1 MRAHR
6 QIGFL
11 SLFLVLSVACASP
24 TAESYYLQGKQLR
37 EANRPVEAMQAFLS
51 AVRVPSDEFAVKGRA
66 YSNMATMCR
75 IGEQHEL
82 AFDLY
87 RQSLN
92 QFVAAEDTLAQAF
105 ALNNMAWEK
114 AVLADKQTAF
124 QLLDSA
130 LALSSSEAVQTKVLE
145 SRAAACLYA
154 DEYDSVLFYTA
165 QKPAHASTPISAH
178 ASTPMPALDSSST
191 SALDSAQTS
200 SPYFAILRA
209 QAYTFLNH
217 KDSALFYA
225 RQVLAETDNPRYLDD
240 AYYILTHCDSTAAA
254 DDIRDLASA
263 RTDLRRSL
271 ERNDPEWIEAML
283 LARQAL
289 EPYSPPLKPQT
300 VFALI
305 ASAILLLLA
314 LAVWLYLRSRRREN
328 ALDAQCRLLRQSP
341 DIRSELQWN
350 DYRQFSALCNKLL
363 SGIVS
368 KLEQRGL
375 PERDIRICVLVLIGF
390 SYAEMAQ
397 ILFRAENGIGKD
409 KYLIAKRLGVSAK
422 QLQETL
428 RSIAN
433 SHA

>member
-1 MRAHR
+1 
-6 QIGFL
+6 
-11 SLFLVLSVACASP
+11 
-24 TAESYYLQGKQLR
+24 
-37 EANRPVEAMQAFLS
+37 MQAFLS
-51 AVRVPSDEFAVKGRA
+51 AVRVPSDEFAVKGRS

-92 QFVAAEDTLAQAF
+92 QFVAAKDTLAQAF

-130 LALSSSEAVQTKVLE
+130 LAISSSEAVQTKVLE

-165 QKPAHASTPISAH
+165 QKPA
-178 ASTPMPALDSSST
+178 LDSVPT
-191 SALDSAQTS
+191 SALDSAQNS

-289 EPYSPPLKPQT
+289 EPYSPPLKPKNL
-300 VFALI
+300 FALI

-314 LAVWLYLRSRRREN
+314 LAAWLYLRSRRREN

>member
-24 TAESYYLQGKQLR
+24 TAESYYLKGKQLR
-37 EANRPVEAMQAFLS
+37 AANQPVEAMQAFLS

-92 QFVAAEDTLAQAF
+92 QFVAAKDSLAQAF

-154 DEYDSVLFYTA
+154 AEYDSVLFYTA
-165 QKPAHASTPISAH
+165 PISAH
-178 ASTPMPALDSSST
+178 ASTPMPALDSV
-191 SALDSAQTS
+191 QNS

-263 RTDLRRSL
+263 RADIQRSL
-271 ERNDPEWIEAML
+271 ERNNPEWIEAML
-283 LARQAL
+283 LAQQAL
-289 EPYSPPLKPQT
+289 LPYSPPLKPKT
-300 VFALI
+300 LFALI
-305 ASAILLLLA
+305 ATAILLLLA
-314 LAVWLYLRSRRREN
+314 LAAWLYLRSSRRKN
-328 ALDAQCRLLRQSP
+328 ALDNQCRLLRQSP

-350 DYRQFSALCNKLL
+350 DYRQFSAICNKLL

-422 QLQETL
+422 QLQDTL

>member
-1 MRAHR
+1 MHAWH

-11 SLFLVLSVACASP
+11 SLFLVLSVACSSP

-37 EANRPVEAMQAFLS
+37 EANQPVEAMRAFLS

-105 ALNNMAWEK
+105 ALSNMAWEK

-154 DEYDSVLFYTA
+154 AEYDSVLFYTA
-165 QKPAHASTPISAH
+165 PISAHASAPISAH
-178 ASTPMPALDSSST
+178 ASTPKP
-191 SALDSAQTS
+191 ALDSAQTS

-209 QAYTFLNH
+209 QAYTFLSN

-314 LAVWLYLRSRRREN
+314 LAAWLFLRSRRREN

-422 QLQETL
+422 QLQDTL

>member
-1 MRAHR
+1 
-6 QIGFL
+6 
-11 SLFLVLSVACASP
+11 
-24 TAESYYLQGKQLR
+24 
-37 EANRPVEAMQAFLS
+37 MQAFLS

-154 DEYDSVLFYTA
+154 AEYDSVLFYTVP
-165 QKPAHASTPISAH
+165 K
-178 ASTPMPALDSSST
+178 PALDSSST

-209 QAYTFLNH
+209 QAYTFLNN

-271 ERNDPEWIEAML
+271 ERNDQEWIEAML

-314 LAVWLYLRSRRREN
+314 FAAWLYLRSRRREK

>member
-11 SLFLVLSVACASP
+11 SLFLLLSVACASP
-24 TAESYYLQGKQLR
+24 TAESYYLQGKQAR
-37 EANRPVEAMQAFLS
+37 EAGQPVEAMQAFLS
-51 AVRVPSDEFAVKGRA
+51 AVRVPSEEFAVKGRS

-92 QFVAAEDTLAQAF
+92 QFVAAKDSLAQAF

-130 LALSSSEAVQTKVLE
+130 LAISSSEAVQTKVLE

-154 DEYDSVLFYTA
+154 AEYDSVLFYTA
-165 QKPAHASTPISAH
+165 PK
-178 ASTPMPALDSSST
+178 PALDSAPT
-191 SALDSAQTS
+191 SALDFAQNS

-240 AYYILTHCDSTAAA
+240 ACYILTHCDSTAAA

-263 RTDLRRSL
+263 RADIQRSL
-271 ERNDPEWIEAML
+271 ERNNPEWIEAML
-283 LARQAL
+283 LAQQAL
-289 EPYSPPLKPQT
+289 QPYSPPLKPQT
-300 VFALI
+300 LFALI
-305 ASAILLLLA
+305 ATAILLLLA
-314 LAVWLYLRSRRREN
+314 LAAWLYLRSSRRKN

-350 DYRQFSALCNKLL
+350 DYRQFSVICNKLL
-363 SGIVS
+363 FGIVS

-422 QLQETL
+422 QLQDTL

>member
-24 TAESYYLQGKQLR
+24 TADSYYLQGKQLR
-37 EANRPVEAMQAFLS
+37 EAGQPVEAMRAFLS
-51 AVRVPSDEFAVKGRA
+51 AVQVPSDEFAVKGRA

-92 QFVAAEDTLAQAF
+92 QFVAAKDTLAQAF

-124 QLLDSA
+124 RLLDSA
-130 LALSSSEAVQTKVLE
+130 LARSSSEAVQAKVLE
-145 SRAAACLYA
+145 SRAAAYLYA
-154 DEYDSVLFYTA
+154 AEYDSVLFYTA
-165 QKPAHASTPISAH
+165 PNN
-178 ASTPMPALDSSST
+178 ALG
-191 SALDSAQTS
+191 SAQTA

-209 QAYTFLNH
+209 QAYTFLNN

-240 AYYILTHCDSTAAA
+240 AYYILTHCDTAAAA
-254 DDIRDLASA
+254 DDIRTLASSRA
-263 RTDLRRSL
+263 DTQRSL

-283 LARQAL
+283 LAQEAL
-289 EPYSPPLKPQT
+289 RPYSPPLKPQT
-300 VFALI
+300 IAALI
-305 ASAILLLLA
+305 ASAVLFLLIA
-314 LAVWLYLRSRRREN
+314 AAWLCLRSHRREN
-328 ALDAQCRLLRQSP
+328 ALENQCRLLCQSTA
-341 DIRSELQWN
+341 IREELHWN
-350 DYRQFSALCNKLL
+350 DYRQFSAVCNERL

-375 PERDIRICVLVLIGF
+375 QERDIRICVLVLIGF

-422 QLQETL
+422 QLQDTL

>member
-1 MRAHR
+1 
-6 QIGFL
+6 
-11 SLFLVLSVACASP
+11 
-24 TAESYYLQGKQLR
+24 
-37 EANRPVEAMQAFLS
+37 MQAFLS
-51 AVRVPSDEFAVKGRA
+51 AVRVPSDEFAVKGRS

-92 QFVAAEDTLAQAF
+92 QFVAAKDTLAQAF

-130 LALSSSEAVQTKVLE
+130 LALSSSKAVQAKVLE

-154 DEYDSVLFYTA
+154 AQYDSVLFYTA
-165 QKPAHASTPISAH
+165 PKP
-178 ASTPMPALDSSST
+178 
-191 SALDSAQTS
+191 ALDSAQNS

-263 RTDLRRSL
+263 RADLQRSL
-271 ERNDPEWIEAML
+271 ERNEPEWIEAML
-283 LARQAL
+283 LAQQAL
-289 EPYSPPLKPQT
+289 LPYSPTLKPQT
-300 VFALI
+300 LFALI

-314 LAVWLYLRSRRREN
+314 LAAWLYLRSSRRKN
-328 ALDAQCRLLRQSP
+328 ALDNQCRLLRQSP

-350 DYRQFSALCNKLL
+350 DYRQFSAICNKLL
-363 SGIVS
+363 FGIVS

>member
-51 AVRVPSDEFAVKGRA
+51 AVRVPSDEFAVKGRS

-130 LALSSSEAVQTKVLE
+130 LAISSSEAVQTKVLE

-154 DEYDSVLFYTA
+154 AEYDSVLFYTV
-165 QKPAHASTPISAH
+165 PISAH

-191 SALDSAQTS
+191 S

-209 QAYTFLNH
+209 QAYTFMNN

-289 EPYSPPLKPQT
+289 EPYSPPLKPKT
-300 VFALI
+300 LFALI

-314 LAVWLYLRSRRREN
+314 LAAWLYLRSRRREN

>member
-1 MRAHR
+1 
-6 QIGFL
+6 
-11 SLFLVLSVACASP
+11 
-24 TAESYYLQGKQLR
+24 
-37 EANRPVEAMQAFLS
+37 MQAFLS

-92 QFVAAEDTLAQAF
+92 QFVAAKDTLAQAF

-154 DEYDSVLFYTA
+154 AEYDSVLFYTV
-165 QKPAHASTPISAH
+165 PISAH
-178 ASTPMPALDSSST
+178 ASTPMPAFDSSST

-209 QAYTFLNH
+209 QAYTFMNN

-263 RTDLRRSL
+263 RTDLQRSL

-300 VFALI
+300 IFALI

-314 LAVWLYLRSRRREN
+314 FAAWLNLRSRRREN

-422 QLQETL
+422 QLQDTL

>member
-37 EANRPVEAMQAFLS
+37 EANQPVEAMQAFLS

-92 QFVAAEDTLAQAF
+92 QFVAAKDTLAQAF

-114 AVLADKQTAF
+114 AVLADKQAAF

-154 DEYDSVLFYTA
+154 AEYDSVLFYTA
-165 QKPAHASTPISAH
+165 PISAHASAPISVH
-178 ASTPMPALDSSST
+178 ASTPMPALDSSS
-191 SALDSAQTS
+191 TS

-209 QAYTFLNH
+209 QAYTFMNN

-240 AYYILTHCDSTAAA
+240 AYYILTHCDSTAVA

-263 RTDLRRSL
+263 RTDLQRSL
-271 ERNDPEWIEAML
+271 ERNEPEWIEAML

-300 VFALI
+300 LFALI
-305 ASAILLLLA
+305 VSAILLLLA
-314 LAVWLYLRSRRREN
+314 FAAWLYLRSRRREN

>member
-51 AVRVPSDEFAVKGRA
+51 AVRVPSDEFAVKGRS

-130 LALSSSEAVQTKVLE
+130 LAISSSEAVQTKVLE

-154 DEYDSVLFYTA
+154 AEYDSVLFYTV
-165 QKPAHASTPISAH
+165 PISAH

-191 SALDSAQTS
+191 S

-209 QAYTFLNH
+209 QAYTFMNN

-283 LARQAL
+283 LARQTL
-289 EPYSPPLKPQT
+289 EPYSPPLKSQT

-314 LAVWLYLRSRRREN
+314 LAAWLYLRSRRREN

>member
-24 TAESYYLQGKQLR
+24 TAESYYLQGKKLR
-37 EANRPVEAMQAFLS
+37 EANQPVEAMQAFLS

-130 LALSSSEAVQTKVLE
+130 FALSSSKAVQAKVLE
-145 SRAAACLYA
+145 SRAVACLYA
-154 DEYDSVLFYTA
+154 AEYDSVLFYTA
-165 QKPAHASTPISAH
+165 PISAH

-191 SALDSAQTS
+191 S

-209 QAYTFLNH
+209 QAYTFMNH

-283 LARQAL
+283 LPRQAL

-300 VFALI
+300 LFALI

-314 LAVWLYLRSRRREN
+314 FAAWLYLRSRRREN

>member
-37 EANRPVEAMQAFLS
+37 KANRPVEAMQAFLS

-92 QFVAAEDTLAQAF
+92 QFVAAKDTLAQAF

-154 DEYDSVLFYTA
+154 AEYDSVLFYTA
-165 QKPAHASTPISAH
+165 PISVH
-178 ASTPMPALDSSST
+178 ASTPMPALDSSS
-191 SALDSAQTS
+191 TS

-209 QAYTFLNH
+209 QAYTFMNN

-289 EPYSPPLKPQT
+289 EPYSPPLKPKT

-314 LAVWLYLRSRRREN
+314 LAAWLYLRSRRREN

>member
-66 YSNMATMCR
+66 CSNMATMCR

-92 QFVAAEDTLAQAF
+92 QFVAAKDTLAQAF

-130 LALSSSEAVQTKVLE
+130 LAISSSEAVQTKVRE

-154 DEYDSVLFYTA
+154 AEYDSVLFYT
-165 QKPAHASTPISAH
+165 SPISAH
-178 ASTPMPALDSSST
+178 ASTPKPALDSSS
-191 SALDSAQTS
+191 TS

-209 QAYTFLNH
+209 QAYTFMNN

-283 LARQAL
+283 LARQAF
-289 EPYSPPLKPQT
+289 EPYSPPLNPQT
-300 VFALI
+300 LFALI

-314 LAVWLYLRSRRREN
+314 LAAWLYLRSRRREN

>member
-1 MRAHR
+1 
-6 QIGFL
+6 
-11 SLFLVLSVACASP
+11 
-24 TAESYYLQGKQLR
+24 
-37 EANRPVEAMQAFLS
+37 MQAFLS

-87 RQSLN
+87 RQSFN
-92 QFVAAEDTLAQAF
+92 QFVAAKDTLAQAF

-114 AVLADKQTAF
+114 AVLTDKQTAF

-154 DEYDSVLFYTA
+154 AEYDSVLFYTA
-165 QKPAHASTPISAH
+165 PISAH
-178 ASTPMPALDSSST
+178 ASTPKPALDSSS
-191 SALDSAQTS
+191 TS

-209 QAYTFLNH
+209 QAYTFLNN

-240 AYYILTHCDSTAAA
+240 AYYILTHCDSTAVA

-283 LARQAL
+283 LAQQAL

-314 LAVWLYLRSRRREN
+314 LAAWLYLRSRRREK

>member
-1 MRAHR
+1 
-6 QIGFL
+6 
-11 SLFLVLSVACASP
+11 
-24 TAESYYLQGKQLR
+24 
-37 EANRPVEAMQAFLS
+37 
-51 AVRVPSDEFAVKGRA
+51 
-66 YSNMATMCR
+66 
-75 IGEQHEL
+75 
-82 AFDLY
+82 
-87 RQSLN
+87 
-92 QFVAAEDTLAQAF
+92 
-105 ALNNMAWEK
+105 
-114 AVLADKQTAF
+114 
-124 QLLDSA
+124 
-130 LALSSSEAVQTKVLE
+130 
-145 SRAAACLYA
+145 
-154 DEYDSVLFYTA
+154 
-165 QKPAHASTPISAH
+165 
-178 ASTPMPALDSSST
+178 
-191 SALDSAQTS
+191 
-200 SPYFAILRA
+200 
-209 QAYTFLNH
+209 
-217 KDSALFYA
+217 
-225 RQVLAETDNPRYLDD
+225 
-240 AYYILTHCDSTAAA
+240 
-254 DDIRDLASA
+254 
-263 RTDLRRSL
+263 
-271 ERNDPEWIEAML
+271 ML

-300 VFALI
+300 LFALI

-314 LAVWLYLRSRRREN
+314 FAAWLYLRSRRREK

>member
-11 SLFLVLSVACASP
+11 SLFLLLSVACASP

-37 EANRPVEAMQAFLS
+37 AANQPVEAMQAFLS

-92 QFVAAEDTLAQAF
+92 QFVAAKDTLAQAF

-130 LALSSSEAVQTKVLE
+130 LAISSSEAVQTKVLE

-154 DEYDSVLFYTA
+154 AEYDSVLFYAA
-165 QKPAHASTPISAH
+165 QTP
-178 ASTPMPALDSSST
+178 
-191 SALDSAQTS
+191 ALDSAQTTS
-200 SPYFAILRA
+200 AYFAILRA
-209 QAYTFLNH
+209 QAYTFLNN

-240 AYYILTHCDSTAAA
+240 ACYILTHCDSTAAA

-263 RTDLRRSL
+263 RADIQRSM
-271 ERNDPEWIEAML
+271 ERNNPEWIEALL
-283 LARQAL
+283 LAQQAL
-289 EPYSPPLKPQT
+289 QPYSPPLKPKT
-300 VFALI
+300 LFALI
-305 ASAILLLLA
+305 AIAILLLLA
-314 LAVWLYLRSRRREN
+314 LAAWLYLRSSRRKN
-328 ALDAQCRLLRQSP
+328 ALDNQCRLLRQSP

-350 DYRQFSALCNKLL
+350 DYRQFSAICNKLL
-363 SGIVS
+363 FGIVS

-422 QLQETL
+422 QLQDTL

>member
-154 DEYDSVLFYTA
+154 AEYDSVLFYTVP
-165 QKPAHASTPISAH
+165 K
-178 ASTPMPALDSSST
+178 PALDSSST

-209 QAYTFLNH
+209 QAYTFLNN

-271 ERNDPEWIEAML
+271 ERNDQEWIEAML

-314 LAVWLYLRSRRREN
+314 FAAWLYLRSRRREK

>member
-37 EANRPVEAMQAFLS
+37 EANQPVEAMQAFLS

-92 QFVAAEDTLAQAF
+92 QFVAAKDTLAQAF

-154 DEYDSVLFYTA
+154 GEYDSVLFYTVP
-165 QKPAHASTPISAH
+165 KPALASTPK
-178 ASTPMPALDSSST
+178 PALDSSS
-191 SALDSAQTS
+191 TS

-240 AYYILTHCDSTAAA
+240 AYYILTHCDSTAVA

-263 RTDLRRSL
+263 RTDLQRSL

-283 LARQAL
+283 LAQQAL

-300 VFALI
+300 LFALI

-314 LAVWLYLRSRRREN
+314 FAAWLYLRSRRREN

>member
-92 QFVAAEDTLAQAF
+92 QFVAAKDTLAQAF

-154 DEYDSVLFYTA
+154 GEYDSVLFYTA
-165 QKPAHASTPISAH
+165 P
-178 ASTPMPALDSSST
+178 
-191 SALDSAQTS
+191 TS

-209 QAYTFLNH
+209 QAYTFMNN

-263 RTDLRRSL
+263 RTDLQRSL

-300 VFALI
+300 LFALI

-314 LAVWLYLRSRRREN
+314 LAAWLYLRSRRREN

>member
-92 QFVAAEDTLAQAF
+92 QFVAAKDTLSQAF

-124 QLLDSA
+124 QFLDSA
-130 LALSSSEAVQTKVLE
+130 LAISSSEAVQTKVLE

-154 DEYDSVLFYTA
+154 AEYDSVLFYTA
-165 QKPAHASTPISAH
+165 PT
-178 ASTPMPALDSSST
+178 SST
-191 SALDSAQTS
+191 
-200 SPYFAILRA
+200 YFSILRA
-209 QAYTFLNH
+209 QAYTFLSN

-300 VFALI
+300 LFALI

-314 LAVWLYLRSRRREN
+314 FAAWLYLRSRRREN

>member
-24 TAESYYLQGKQLR
+24 TAELYYLQGKQLR

-92 QFVAAEDTLAQAF
+92 QFVAAKDTLAQAF
-105 ALNNMAWEK
+105 AFNNMAWEK

-130 LALSSSEAVQTKVLE
+130 LAISSSEAVQTKVLE

-154 DEYDSVLFYTA
+154 AEYDSVLFYTA
-165 QKPAHASTPISAH
+165 PISSHASTPK
-178 ASTPMPALDSSST
+178 PALDSSS
-191 SALDSAQTS
+191 TS

-254 DDIRDLASA
+254 DDIRDLASV

-300 VFALI
+300 LFALI

-314 LAVWLYLRSRRREN
+314 LAAWLYLRSRRREN

-428 RSIAN
+428 RSIAS

>member
-11 SLFLVLSVACASP
+11 SLFLVLSVACSSP

-51 AVRVPSDEFAVKGRA
+51 AVRVPSDEFAVKGRS

-130 LALSSSEAVQTKVLE
+130 LVLSSSETVQTKVLE

-154 DEYDSVLFYTA
+154 AEYDSVLFYTV
-165 QKPAHASTPISAH
+165 PISAH
-178 ASTPMPALDSSST
+178 ASTPMPAHASTPKPALDSSS
-191 SALDSAQTS
+191 TS

-209 QAYTFLNH
+209 QAYTFMNN

-240 AYYILTHCDSTAAA
+240 AYYILTHCDSTAVA

-300 VFALI
+300 LFALI

-314 LAVWLYLRSRRREN
+314 LAAWLYLRSRRREN

>member
-1 MRAHR
+1 MRPGL

-11 SLFLVLSVACASP
+11 SLLLVLSVACASP
-24 TAESYYLQGKQLR
+24 TAESYYLQGKQFR
-37 EANRPVEAMQAFLS
+37 EADKPVEAMQAFLS
-51 AVRVPSDEFAVKGRA
+51 AVRVHSDEFAVKGRA

-75 IGEQHEL
+75 MGEQHEL

-87 RQSLN
+87 RKSLD
-92 QFVAAEDTLAQAF
+92 QFVAAKDTLAQAF

-130 LALSSSEAVQTKVLE
+130 LAISSSEAVQTKVLE

-154 DEYDSVLFYTA
+154 AQYDSVLFYAA
-165 QKPAHASTPISAH
+165 QTP
-178 ASTPMPALDSSST
+178 
-191 SALDSAQTS
+191 ALDSAQTTS
-200 SPYFAILRA
+200 AYFAILRA
-209 QAYTFLNH
+209 QAYTFLDN

-225 RQVLAETDNPRYLDD
+225 RQVLARTENPRYLDD
-240 AYYILTHCDSTAAA
+240 AYYILAHCDSAAEA
-254 DDIRDLASA
+254 DDIRTLASVRA
-263 RTDLRRSL
+263 DIQRSL
-271 ERNDPEWIEAML
+271 ERNDPEWMEAML
-283 LARQAL
+283 LAQEAL
-289 EPYSPPLKPQT
+289 SPFSAPLKPQT
-300 VFALI
+300 IFALI
-305 ASAILLLLA
+305 ASAILLLLVA
-314 LAVWLYLRSRRREN
+314 AGVLWLRSRRREN
-328 ALDAQCRLLRQSP
+328 ALDNQCRLLRQAP
-341 DIRSELQWN
+341 GIREELHWN
-350 DYRQFSALCNKLL
+350 DYRQFSAICNERL

-375 PERDIRICVLVLIGF
+375 PERDIRICILVLIGF

-422 QLQETL
+422 QLQDTL

>member
-37 EANRPVEAMQAFLS
+37 AANQPVEAMRAFLS
-51 AVRVPSDEFAVKGRA
+51 AVRVPSDEFAVKGRS

-92 QFVAAEDTLAQAF
+92 QFVAAKDTLAQAF

-130 LALSSSEAVQTKVLE
+130 LAISSSEAVQTKVLE

-154 DEYDSVLFYTA
+154 AEYDSVLFYTA
-165 QKPAHASTPISAH
+165 PI
-178 ASTPMPALDSSST
+178 
-191 SALDSAQTS
+191 SALDSAPKPALDSAQNS

-240 AYYILTHCDSTAAA
+240 ACYILTHCDSTAAA

-263 RTDLRRSL
+263 RADIQRSL
-271 ERNDPEWIEAML
+271 ERNEPEWIEAML
-283 LARQAL
+283 LAQQAL
-289 EPYSPPLKPQT
+289 QPYSPPLKPKT
-300 VFALI
+300 LFALI
-305 ASAILLLLA
+305 ATAILLLLA
-314 LAVWLYLRSRRREN
+314 LAAWLYLRSSRRKN
-328 ALDAQCRLLRQSP
+328 ALDNQCRLLRQSP

-350 DYRQFSALCNKLL
+350 DYRQFSAICNKLL
-363 SGIVS
+363 FGIVS

-422 QLQETL
+422 QLQDTL

>member
-92 QFVAAEDTLAQAF
+92 QFVAAKDTLAQAF

-130 LALSSSEAVQTKVLE
+130 LALSSSEAVQAKVLE

-154 DEYDSVLFYTA
+154 AEYDSVLFYTA
-165 QKPAHASTPISAH
+165 PISAH
-178 ASTPMPALDSSST
+178 ASTPMPALDST
-191 SALDSAQTS
+191 QNS

-240 AYYILTHCDSTAAA
+240 AYYILTHCDSTAVA

-283 LARQAL
+283 LAQQAL

-314 LAVWLYLRSRRREN
+314 LAAWLYLRSRRREN

>member
-37 EANRPVEAMQAFLS
+37 EANQPVEAMQAFLS
-51 AVRVPSDEFAVKGRA
+51 AVRVPSDEFAVKGRS

-92 QFVAAEDTLAQAF
+92 QFVAAKDTLAQAF

-154 DEYDSVLFYTA
+154 AEYDSVLFYTA
-165 QKPAHASTPISAH
+165 PISALDS
-178 ASTPMPALDSSST
+178 APMPALDSSS
-191 SALDSAQTS
+191 TS

-209 QAYTFLNH
+209 QAYTFMNN

-263 RTDLRRSL
+263 RTDLQRSL

-314 LAVWLYLRSRRREN
+314 LAAWLYLRSRRREN